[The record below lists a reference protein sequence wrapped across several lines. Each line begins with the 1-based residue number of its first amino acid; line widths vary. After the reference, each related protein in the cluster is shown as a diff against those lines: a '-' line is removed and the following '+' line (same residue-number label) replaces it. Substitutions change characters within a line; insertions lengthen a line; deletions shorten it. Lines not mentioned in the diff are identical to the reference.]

1 MLEAS
6 VLKPKMQFKRDLR
19 CSLPF
24 VLSFRSLLAVGK
36 EGCKGSDVLPGTGH
50 FTLLI
55 ITNLESKLNRSTCY
69 LGNCGEV
76 STLFK
81 SQFSHLRNNNNLFNN
96 NVCKM
101 PDT

>member
-1 MLEAS
+1 MSYQALGI
-6 VLKPKMQFKRDLR
+6 V
-19 CSLPF
+19 
-24 VLSFRSLLAVGK
+24 
-36 EGCKGSDVLPGTGH
+36 
-50 FTLLI
+50 TLLI
-55 ITNLESKLNRSTCY
+55 ITNLESKLNCNTCY

-81 SQFSHLRNNNNLFNN
+81 SQLSHLRNNNNLFNN